1 MAMLKVTVGNRY
13 MSGVVEEFICLDVD
27 ISELEEVNYA
37 IDECV
42 GAFVDMYGDFFNDG
56 SEEEQFQ
63 KLAGC
68 NYFAEEVIDV

>member
-13 MSGVVEEFICLDVD
+13 MGGVVEEFICLNVD

-42 GAFVDMYGDFFNDG
+42 GDFVDMYRDFFNDG
-56 SEEEQFQ
+56 SEEEQFE

-68 NYFAEEVIDV
+68 NYWAEEVFDV

>member
-1 MAMLKVTVGNRY
+1 MATLKVTVGNRY
-13 MSGVVEEFICLDVD
+13 MGGVVEEFICLNVD

-68 NYFAEEVIDV
+68 NYWAEEVLDV

>member
-13 MSGVVEEFICLDVD
+13 MGGVVEEFICLNVD
-27 ISELEEVNYA
+27 MSELEEVNYA

-68 NYFAEEVIDV
+68 NYFAEEVLDV

>member
-13 MSGVVEEFICLDVD
+13 MGGVVEEFICLNVD

-68 NYFAEEVIDV
+68 NYWAEEVLDA

>member
-13 MSGVVEEFICLDVD
+13 MGGVVEEFICLNVD

-42 GAFVDMYGDFFNDG
+42 GAFVDMHEDFFNDG
-56 SEEEQFQ
+56 SEEDQFQ
-63 KLAGC
+63 ILAGC
-68 NYFAEEVIDV
+68 NHWAEEFLDG

>member
-1 MAMLKVTVGNRY
+1 MATLKVTVGNRY
-13 MSGVVEEFICLDVD
+13 MGGVVEEFICHNVD
-27 ISELEEVNYA
+27 ISKLEEVNYA

-42 GAFVDMYGDFFNDG
+42 GAFVDMHEDFFNDG

-68 NYFAEEVIDV
+68 NYWAEEVLDV